1 MSKLE
6 NPIQADSMQKLSP
19 TKISSSSTSSS
30 ILTVKNFVHNYW
42 HIKNISLSCLSGHCI
57 RLLGL

>member
-19 TKISSSSTSSS
+19 IKISSSSSS
-30 ILTVKNFVHNYW
+30 ILTVKNFVRNYG